1 MTLVQFQEAQTL
13 KENQKLYYFPDSIL
27 EEFHAFK
34 VTDETTNIL
43 ERKKDQSDYLGLF
56 SRFDEKIWKKILLYL
71 NPRDVFKMVVTTR
84 NMNGLYSI
92 NQLRNWFVYI
102 RANRARLPEHPLPRY
117 GQRTA
122 QSALQTHFIN
132 FSSMNKLTQTFQMGL
147 PELKIPLLTLFDAGH
162 RDLTVITT
170 FQQSIAGELKAVCY
184 DPQLANRA
192 VDLLGGGRGY
202 RAMNPVPHLDA
213 LVRLDLRGTMI
224 DRNVFELYIQ
234 KLPHIRHLGLTECVF
249 DETWGGF
256 WDDQTTWKQA
266 GFSAGISLES
276 LESLDLAYS
285 KIHPFALLTFLQV
298 TKNLKQL
305 EISGIEELAHMDF
318 APFSKISLP
327 DLTTLVNKKG
337 LFWWSLRHLRS
348 FLEIAPNLTALN
360 ISSSIVPEG
369 SLKGFV
375 EQFTQTIECPYYFP
389 EITSLDLSKSTLT
402 WSDLAVLFRM
412 MPNLTELDIR
422 KCKELSKSHESVV
435 LKPMEKLKT
444 LRFSTAGMDAF
455 ALFAL
460 MNLLNK
466 APNLEHFPLDFD
478 FKYREELG
486 DDPFEQDIEN
496 YCFVAVRGYKIIQD
510 ALEAYMK
517 DVPKRRKMIEEAL
530 KSQIEALRRLE
541 DIDKNLQKRSLED
554 GDEPSSKRV
563 AFSDHGKRGE

>member
-56 SRFDEKIWKKILLYL
+56 SCFDERAWKNLLLYL

-122 QSALQTHFIN
+122 HSALQTNFIN
-132 FSSMNKLTQTFQMGL
+132 FSSMNRQTQTFQTGF
-147 PELKIPLLTLFDAGH
+147 PELKLPLLTLFDAGH

-170 FQQSIAGELKAVCY
+170 FQQSVAGGLAAVCY
-184 DPQLANRA
+184 DPQLANGS
-192 VDLLGGGRGY
+192 VDLLGGGRGH
-202 RAMNPVPHLDA
+202 RAMNPVPDLNA
-213 LVRLDLRGTMI
+213 LVRLALSCTMV
-224 DRNVFELYIQ
+224 DRNVLELYIQ
-234 KLPHIRHLGLTECVF
+234 KLPYIRYLGLTECVF
-249 DETWGGF
+249 DESWGGF

-266 GFSAGISLES
+266 GFSAGISIDS
-276 LESLDLAYS
+276 LESLNLAYS

-298 TKNLKQL
+298 TRNLEQL

-327 DLTTLVNKKG
+327 NLITLVNKMG
-337 LFWWSLRHLRS
+337 LLWSLSHLRS
-348 FLEIAPNLTALN
+348 LLEIAPNLTALN
-360 ISSSIVPEG
+360 VSSSKVQEG
-369 SLKGFV
+369 SFKDFV
-375 EQFTQTIECPYYFP
+375 LQFTQAIEQWPYYFP
-389 EITSLDLSKSTLT
+389 EMSKLDISESPIT

-435 LKPMEKLKT
+435 LRPMEKLKT
-444 LRFSTAGMDAF
+444 LHFTTAGMDAF
-455 ALFAL
+455 AIFAL
-460 MNLLNK
+460 KALLDK
-466 APNLEHFPLDFD
+466 APNLQYFPLDFD

-486 DDPFEQDIEN
+486 DDPFEEDISN
-496 YCFVAVRGYKIIQD
+496 FCFLAVRGYKIIQD
-510 ALEAYMK
+510 ALEAYM
-517 DVPKRRKMIEEAL
+517 DRVPERRKMIKKEL
-530 KSQIEALRRLE
+530 KSQIEALKRLE
-541 DIDKNLQKRSLED
+541 DIDKNLQKRNLED

-563 AFSDHGKRGE
+563 AFSDHGKR